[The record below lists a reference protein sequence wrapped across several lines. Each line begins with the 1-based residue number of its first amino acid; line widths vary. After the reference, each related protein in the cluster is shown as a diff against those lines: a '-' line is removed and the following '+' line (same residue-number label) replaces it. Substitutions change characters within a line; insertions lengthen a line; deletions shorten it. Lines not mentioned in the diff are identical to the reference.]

1 MFLSKKDAVLQD
13 SDQAALWDYFFP
25 PQKWNLNPNFQKKL
39 LLAKISVESLLW
51 VNLKWHVNMGG
62 IKKVSKSY
70 KSQWE
75 FFIGSF
81 HYNLFLRD
89 KVF

>member
-1 MFLSKKDAVLQD
+1 MVKYSVFGPLWVVVDCLYSVMFLSKKDAVLQD

-62 IKKVSKSY
+62 IKK
-70 KSQWE
+70 
-75 FFIGSF
+75 SF
-81 HYNLFLRD
+81 
-89 KVF
+89 